1 MTPLPQLG
9 PRVIYQGDVVIL
21 GETRVDPH
29 DSSFRREIVA
39 DVWPNIAFPRAP
51 IGIHHANAEPVLGD
65 ANNVIL
71 FSVGRP
77 YRRISV
83 EQRGSWTEWIE
94 VRPDVLGEMV
104 REYEPR
110 ASATDSTPFQL
121 GRAPTPDHAYLTH
134 RRARQKLVDAE
145 SVDGA
150 ELEETALGVAGE
162 IVAAG
167 FAALGIRRRAEPRR
181 SIRRQRQIAY
191 DVQALL
197 NHQLGRPLRLTEI
210 SHAVDVSPFHLCRVF
225 RVQTG
230 VPIHRYRNGLRLRA
244 ALERIAEKNVRML
257 DVALDLGFASEAH
270 FSDSFHAAFGM
281 RPTEY
286 RRSLSGRLQ
295 PRPR

>member
-1 MTPLPQLG
+1 M
-9 PRVIYQGDVVIL
+9 IFQGDVVIL
-21 GETRVDPH
+21 GETRVDRH

-51 IGIHHANAEPVLGD
+51 IGIQHADAEPVLGD

-94 VRPDVLGEMV
+94 VRPDVLAEMV

-110 ASATDSTPFQL
+110 ASATSSAPFQL
-121 GRAPTPDHAYLTH
+121 GRAPTPDHAFLIH
-134 RRARQKLVDAE
+134 RRARENLRSAVAA
-145 SVDGA
+145 DGA
-150 ELEETALGVAGE
+150 ELEETALSVAAE

-167 FAALGIRRRAEPRR
+167 FAALGIPRRAEPRR
-181 SIRRQRQIAY
+181 NSRRQRQIAY

-197 NHQLGRPLRLTEI
+197 NHQLERALRLSEI
-210 SHAVDVSPFHLCRVF
+210 SQALDVSPFHLCRVF
-225 RVQTG
+225 REQTG
-230 VPIHRYRNGLRLRA
+230 LPIHRYRNRLRLRA
-244 ALERIAEKNVRML
+244 ALERIAEKNTRML

-270 FSDSFHAAFGM
+270 FSDAFYAAFGM

-286 RRSLSGRLQ
+286 RRSISGRRDR
-295 PRPR
+295 RPG

>member
-1 MTPLPQLG
+1 
-9 PRVIYQGDVVIL
+9 VIYEGDVVIL
-21 GETRVDPH
+21 GETRVDAH

-51 IGIHHANAEPVLGD
+51 IGIHHADAEPVLGD

-71 FSVGRP
+71 FTVGRP

-94 VRPDVLGEMV
+94 VRPDLLAEMV

-110 ASATDSTPFQL
+110 ASATESTPFQH

-134 RRARQKLVDAE
+134 RRARQKLVAAG

-167 FAALGIRRRAEPRR
+167 FAALGIRRRTERCR
-181 SIRRQRQIAY
+181 SLRRQRRIAY
-191 DVQALL
+191 DVQSML
-197 NHQLGRPLRLTEI
+197 NRHLERPLRLTEI
-210 SHAVDVSPFHLCRVF
+210 SHALDVSPFHLCRVF
-225 RVQTG
+225 REQTG
-230 VPIHRYRNGLRLRA
+230 LPIHRYRNRLRLRA
-244 ALERIAEKNVRML
+244 SLERIVEKNVRML

-270 FSDSFHAAFGM
+270 FSDAFRASFGM
-281 RPTEY
+281 RPTAY
-286 RRSLSGRLQ
+286 RQSLSARQ
-295 PRPR
+295 HRRPS